1 MKKMHLTDVKE
12 VFKMMPERFN
22 SDAARE
28 LDAVFQFDITGDSG
42 GAWVLLVRDGVC
54 EVREETHENPNVS
67 LSMTGDTWLSILN
80 KELNAVQAF
89 LSGRLK
95 ISGDMML
102 AQKIPDLFSL

>member
-1 MKKMHLTDVKE
+1 MHLTDVKE
-12 VFKMMPERFN
+12 VFEVIPKRFN
-22 SDAARE
+22 SDAAQG
-28 LDAVFQFDITGDSG
+28 LDAVFQFDITGDGG
-42 GAWVLLVRDGVC
+42 GAWVLVIRDGACQVL
-54 EVREETHENPNVS
+54 EDTHANPNVT
-67 LSMTGDTWLSILN
+67 LSMTSDTWLSILN

>member
-1 MKKMHLTDVKE
+1 MHLTDVKE
-12 VFKMMPERFN
+12 VFEVMPKRFN
-22 SDAARE
+22 SDAAQG
-28 LDAVFQFDITGDSG
+28 LDAVFQFDITGDG
-42 GAWVLLVRDGVC
+42 GGVWALVIRDGGCQVL
-54 EVREETHENPNVS
+54 EETHGNPNVS

-80 KELNAVQAF
+80 KELGAVQAF

>member
-1 MKKMHLTDVKE
+1 MHLTDIKE
-12 VFKMMPERFN
+12 VFEVIPKRFN
-22 SDAARE
+22 SEAAQG
-28 LDAVFQFDITGDSG
+28 LDAVFQFDITGEGG
-42 GAWVLLVRDGVC
+42 GAWVLVIRDGVC
-54 EVREETHENPNVS
+54 QVREETHGNPNVS